1 LKFLNS
7 NIKPKKFGYFPRY
20 YDARRE
26 KTDLKKKLYSGEKLS
41 EDERVKLMREKME
54 EQKQENRVSKNSV
67 YSQNTRTL
75 VLLSV
80 IIVLGYFLLNGLDEI
95 DQVIFKLMR

>member
-1 LKFLNS
+1 MKFLNS
-7 NIKPKKFGYFPRY
+7 NIKPKKFGFFPRY
-20 YDARRE
+20 YDARKE
-26 KTDLKKKLYSGEKLS
+26 KTDLKKKFYSGEKLS
-41 EDERVKLMREKME
+41 DEERIMLMREKIE
-54 EQKQENRVSKNSV
+54 EQKQENRVSKNIV

-95 DQVIFKLMR
+95 DRVIFKLMR

>member
-1 LKFLNS
+1 M
-7 NIKPKKFGYFPRY
+7 
-20 YDARRE
+20 
-26 KTDLKKKLYSGEKLS
+26 
-41 EDERVKLMREKME
+41 LMREKME
-54 EQKQENRVSKNSV
+54 EQKQENRVSKNGV